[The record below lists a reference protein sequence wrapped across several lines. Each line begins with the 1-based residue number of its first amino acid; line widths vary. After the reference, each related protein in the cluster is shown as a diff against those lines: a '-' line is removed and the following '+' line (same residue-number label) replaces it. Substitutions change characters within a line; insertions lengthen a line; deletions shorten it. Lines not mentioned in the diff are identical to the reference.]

1 MKTKF
6 PREQAMAVALD
17 LQAQLEPHCER
28 IQIAGSLRRGK
39 AAVSDIEIVYIPRIE
54 TCADPEALFGEID
67 INHFQI
73 AVDAMLANGILAKR
87 AKVDG
92 SHTWGG
98 EIKLA
103 VHLDSGIPVD
113 LFATKG
119 DWWHG
124 YLACRTGPKELNTL
138 VCQRAI
144 DRGLNWNPFRG
155 CFTRQSG
162 GDAVLIH
169 HEADVFTTVGLE
181 CLPPEQRDQ
190 QAQAA
195 LA

>member
-1 MKTKF
+1 
-6 PREQAMAVALD
+6 MAVALD
-17 LQAQLEPHCER
+17 LESRLSPHCDR
-28 IQIAGSLRRGK
+28 LQIAGSLRRGK
-39 AAVSDIEIVYIPRIE
+39 ERVSDVEIIYIPKLE
-54 TCADPEALFGEID
+54 TVPEPGALFGDLEVNRTAEAID
-67 INHFQI
+67 RL
-73 AVDAMLANGILAKR
+73 VLDGVLAKR
-87 AKVDG
+87 EKVDG
-92 SHTWGG
+92 SHTWGN

-195 LA
+195 FA